1 MIWVSEWS
9 RWVWESWTFR
19 QNTLWH
25 VSCNHRRLCDVYF
38 SLFVSWWCKRANDTK
53 RNIRKPDSSWLALI
67 CQRQPWHFVC
77 NRNVD
82 FEWALRSFRASTRFY
97 SRKISII
104 DEWVGNR
111 KQFLFSTM
119 CELFIAASRLCMLCG
134 DEPLGFNSLTQKLAS
149 HMISKRDFDA
159 IFLFGSLELSK
170 LWLWYKKRFRFVWW
184 AIAILFRFTS
194 RRRCLVT
201 I

>member
-9 RWVWESWTFR
+9 RWLWESWTFR

-38 SLFVSWWCKRANDTK
+38 LLFVSWWCKRANDTK

-77 NRNVD
+77 NRSVD

-119 CELFIAASRLCMLCG
+119 CELFIAASRLCICCVATSHLVLIHWPKNWLHTWSTSG
-134 DEPLGFNSLTQKLAS
+134 ILTNFFCS
-149 HMISKRDFDA
+149 VR
-159 IFLFGSLELSK
+159 
-170 LWLWYKKRFRFVWW
+170 WN
-184 AIAILFRFTS
+184 
-194 RRRCLVT
+194 
-201 I
+201 